1 MVEEKQEVCVFCPL
15 NPPGK
20 IGLSAC
26 IQLLIMKHPSRK
38 VQDLRHLLG
47 HDPIEDKARI
57 CLLCDSGKNKLEYS
71 FGSDSY
77 TVAP

>member
-1 MVEEKQEVCVFCPL
+1 MVEEEQEVCVFCAL

-47 HDPIEDKARI
+47 HDPIEDKTKI
-57 CLLCDSGKNKLEYS
+57 CLLDSGKNKLEYS
-71 FGSDSY
+71 VGSDSY
-77 TVAP
+77 TVGP